1 SFRYGVAAVALF
13 VGVAAAPAHGVAWA
27 DSPDSAA
34 TSSASVS
41 TDPTDDGPKDLAPA
55 DPAAASA
62 GLDEPGSTKTRG
74 GDNPDPDADTDV

>member
-1 SFRYGVAAVALF
+1 MAVDSEGGIRMNGVEPEVPRRTTRSFRYGVAAVALF

-41 TDPTDDGPKDLAPA
+41 TD
-55 DPAAASA
+55 
-62 GLDEPGSTKTRG
+62 
-74 GDNPDPDADTDV
+74 